1 MVVRTLPDE
10 RYGSPALRGALCQ
23 LNESAQNA
31 SQMPP
36 RHACA
41 ALRCGACDGAAFC
54 RVRPQ
59 LARYGRQSG
68 SNSSDSCSRRDEAK
82 IHLGPAPL
90 GPVHLDL

>member
-41 ALRCGACDGAAFC
+41 ALRCGACDGAAFYSATPWMPS
-54 RVRPQ
+54 VYSP
-59 LARYGRQSG
+59 LARPW
-68 SNSSDSCSRRDEAK
+68 
-82 IHLGPAPL
+82 LGAVPL
-90 GPVHLDL
+90 QPRKC